1 MPSGA
6 GGTSWS
12 RYAYPQRSS
21 QSVRCGAVVPRSI
34 NAYVRCRKAAPGR
47 RCGTVRWAAR
57 SSPEQ
62 STARQPRPPTSCRAV
77 LCGAVRWARGRP
89 AAAAAAVRCYDIRAR
104 TYPLVERFAGW
115 LTRRIYQSFARTA
128 RRRRARGRRSSWP
141 QLRFVPHALVL
152 IAMRAWSTPPAPSE
166 TEINFPRPAEPAP
179 PLRLRLC
186 GRRACAICT
195 RRPLTVWRFT

>member
-21 QSVRCGAVVPRSI
+21 RSVRCGAVVPSSI
-34 NAYVRCRKAAPGR
+34 NAYVGCRKAAPGR

-57 SSPEQ
+57 SSPKQ
-62 STARQPRPPTSCRAV
+62 LTARQQRPPTSCRAV

-89 AAAAAAVRCYDIRAR
+89 AAAAAAVGCYDIRAR

-152 IAMRAWSTPPAPSE
+152 IAMRAWSGPAAHAE
-166 TEINFPRPAEPAP
+166 TAPAARRVVEPAP

-186 GRRACAICT
+186 GRPGCTICQK
-195 RRPLTVWRFT
+195 RPLTVWRFT

>member
-1 MPSGA
+1 
-6 GGTSWS
+6 
-12 RYAYPQRSS
+12 
-21 QSVRCGAVVPRSI
+21 VRCGAVVQSSM

-62 STARQPRPPTSCRAV
+62 STARQRRPPTSCRAV
-77 LCGAVRWARGRP
+77 LCGAVRWARGRRR
-89 AAAAAAVRCYDIRAR
+89 AAAAAVRCDAIRDRA
-104 TYPLVERFAGW
+104 YPLVERFADW

-128 RRRRARGRRSSWP
+128 RRRRARGRRSRWP

-152 IAMRAWSTPPAPSE
+152 IVMRACTAVSVPSE
-166 TEINFPRPAEPAP
+166 REINSPRPAESAQPV
-179 PLRLRLC
+179 RLRLC